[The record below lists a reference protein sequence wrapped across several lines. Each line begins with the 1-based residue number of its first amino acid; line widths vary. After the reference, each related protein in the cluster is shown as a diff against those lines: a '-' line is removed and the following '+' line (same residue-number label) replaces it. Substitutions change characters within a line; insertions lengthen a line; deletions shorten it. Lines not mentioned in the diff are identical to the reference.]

1 MKCLSAQLTFKPWF
15 YLFKFWGNITL
26 LLHIVQVRYWKA
38 CPSTNTKHKSKEEA
52 LGKSVS
58 INFLLYEGHS
68 DIISLYMYLKNNC
81 AATKPNLGYI
91 YSKNS
96 HSRPPILC
104 RSLNHC
110 PSLTWSVPS
119 LRFSSPA
126 SHRPSLPAFPL
137 PPDDLLSHLPSY
149 SSLVLVFLKSN

>member
-1 MKCLSAQLTFKPWF
+1 MNNRTRL
-15 YLFKFWGNITL
+15 
-26 LLHIVQVRYWKA
+26 YWKA
-38 CPSTNTKHKSKEEA
+38 CPGKNTKHKSKGEA

-149 SSLVLVFLKSN
+149 SSLVLFFWSQTKTNWIWFSRDVEKLNAFGLV